1 MRLKLYRAVS
11 MAEAM
16 ARVRADLGEEALILG
31 TRRVGDG
38 VEVTA
43 ALDPDQGQSSG
54 APSLPP
60 PDPARLTLLQFHA
73 IPAALHA
80 QLCRGPLPEAL
91 AQTLVFAPLPIGPNA
106 RPLLL
111 TGPPGGGK
119 TLTIARL
126 ATRLVMA
133 GTLPLVV
140 TADGKRAG
148 AAEQLAAFTRLLG
161 ITLIVA
167 NHPVTVARALTRRQ
181 NGAPVLLDSA
191 GVDAFD
197 RGQIEEIRALAGAAE
212 AVVAL
217 VLPAGLDPAE
227 AADLARAFADTG
239 ASLLIATKLDLA
251 RRYGGLFA
259 AAAAARLPFTEAGI
273 GPNAA
278 DGLLPLTPAILA
290 ERMMHTGNP
299 SHERR
304 AA

>member
-1 MRLKLYRAVS
+1 M
-11 MAEAM
+11 
-16 ARVRADLGEEALILG
+16 
-31 TRRVGDG
+31 
-38 VEVTA
+38 TA
-43 ALDPDQGQSSG
+43 P
-54 APSLPP
+54 PLPL
-60 PDPARLTLLQFHA
+60 PDPARLSLLQFHA
-73 IPAALHA
+73 IPAALHPD
-80 QLCRGPLPEAL
+80 LSRGSLKEAL
-91 AQTLVFAPLPIGPNA
+91 ARTLGFASLPVAPGA

-111 TGPPGGGK
+111 TGPPGSGK

-167 NHPVTVARALTRRQ
+167 NHPVTVARALARRQ

-191 GVDAFD
+191 GADAFD
-197 RGQIEEIRALAGAAE
+197 PAQIEELRALAGAAD

-227 AADLARAFADTG
+227 AADLALAFSGAG
-239 ASLLIATKLDLA
+239 ASLLVATRLDLA
-251 RRYGGLFA
+251 RRYGGLVA
-259 AAAAARLPFTEAGI
+259 AASAANLPFTEGGI

-278 DGLLPLTPAILA
+278 DGLVPLTPATLA
-290 ERMMHTGNP
+290 ERLMQTGKP